1 MRRSLGPLRHGLH
14 PGRMRNVN
22 RALVLQLLRRFQ
34 RLSRAEIARRSSLSE
49 GTVSRIIA
57 TLIGEKLVVE
67 QGAENS
73 TGGRPGTRLELD
85 DRHYRSIGVEIQ
97 NWETRVSTG
106 SLNGRLLETTSL
118 RTPAP
123 VEAALDLIA
132 RECREFGAG
141 ISSDRLAGI
150 GVSVRGVV
158 DNETGTVIIGSQP
171 NWSGARIGESLSERT
186 GIPVRVENNV
196 RAAALAEFNLGW
208 SDLQNAHCLLYVRI
222 DEGVGAG
229 IVLQGSLLRGPHL
242 AAGELG
248 QMVVADSPGG
258 GKQDRPGCLE
268 SLASNP
274 GLCDVYADL
283 SGAGRRTKSGES
295 SARARLICHLA
306 MNGEDAARQA
316 VAQAARYLGIGLS
329 NLVWVLD
336 ADAIVIDGVITEAWP
351 LVAAAVQ
358 EEFPSGDE
366 FSNFNNLLLRP
377 SALGPD
383 APLIGAVQLPF
394 ATLFADGDGAGVSEG
409 LQSGK

>member
-1 MRRSLGPLRHGLH
+1 MKRALSPLRHGLH
-14 PGRMRNVN
+14 PGRMRGVN

-49 GTVSRIIA
+49 GTVSRITSELIA
-57 TLIGEKLVVE
+57 ENLVVE

-106 SLNGRLLETTSL
+106 SLNGRLLETTSF
-118 RTPAP
+118 RTPAT
-123 VEAALDLIA
+123 VEATLDLAA
-132 RECREFGAG
+132 RACREFAAG
-141 ISSDRLAGI
+141 ISSSRLAGI

-158 DNETGTVIIGSQP
+158 DHGSGTVVLGSQP
-171 NWSGARIGESLSERT
+171 AWNGARVGEKLSSRL
-186 GIPVRVENNV
+186 GVPVLVENNV

-208 SDLQNAHCLLYVRI
+208 SDLQNSYCLLYVRV
-222 DEGVGAG
+222 DEGVGVG

-248 QMVVADSPGG
+248 QMVVTDSPGG
-258 GKQDRPGCLE
+258 GRQDRTGCLE
-268 SLASNP
+268 LLTSNP
-274 GLCDVYADL
+274 GLCEAYGER
-283 SGAGRRTKSGES
+283 SGGGRRAKSGES

-306 MNGEDAARQA
+306 MEGDDAARRA
-316 VAQAARYLGIGLS
+316 VAWSSRHLGIGLA
-329 NLVWVLD
+329 NLVWTLD

-351 LVAAAVQ
+351 LVAAGIQ
-358 EEFPSGDE
+358 EQFPSGSE
-366 FSNFNNLLLRP
+366 FSNFNGLLLRP

-383 APLIGAVQLPF
+383 APLIGAIQLPF
-394 ATLFADGDGAGVSEG
+394 ATLFADGDRTQTGRALKAG
-409 LQSGK
+409 